1 MQFFLIIRN
10 SDYLNNPQLLK
21 EKEKLDRPYQ
31 MIKPIYRLYMIIFYL
46 KITKN
51 KSLKLN
57 HKTSTNP
64 LEKR

>member
-1 MQFFLIIRN
+1 M
-10 SDYLNNPQLLK
+10 NNPQLLK

-57 HKTSTNP
+57 DKTSTNP

>member
-1 MQFFLIIRN
+1 MRFFLIIRN

-57 HKTSTNP
+57 DKTSTNP